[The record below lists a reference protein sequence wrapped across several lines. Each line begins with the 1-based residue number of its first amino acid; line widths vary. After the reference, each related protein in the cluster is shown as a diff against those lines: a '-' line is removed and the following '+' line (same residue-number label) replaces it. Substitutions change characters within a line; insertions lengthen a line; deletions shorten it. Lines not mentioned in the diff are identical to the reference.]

1 MIYAIGALVFLAGAV
16 LYVTT
21 SPGLVK
27 FGWSVVAAASRAG
40 VIVHSGRGS
49 HTMCGTLVVV
59 YPPKRSRKPADKRQ
73 RSRGSQTASAFYAAI
88 MADDGKGWQ
97 GPAEGEKLARY
108 AKQAAVPWID
118 KQMELHGEFA
128 GRNLASLDEWHH
140 DNIRVTRYER
150 RRMARIDEEWAAFL
164 REHGYTSEE
173 AGNEVHDRHADV

>member
-40 VIVHSGRGS
+40 VVLHTTGGS
-49 HTMCGTLVVV
+49 HRSRGTLVVV

-73 RSRGSQTASAFYAAI
+73 RRRGSQGSGGFYA
-88 MADDGKGWQ
+88 ADDGKGWQ
-97 GPAEGEKLARY
+97 GPAEGEKLAKY

-173 AGNEVHDRHADV
+173 AGNEAHDRHADV